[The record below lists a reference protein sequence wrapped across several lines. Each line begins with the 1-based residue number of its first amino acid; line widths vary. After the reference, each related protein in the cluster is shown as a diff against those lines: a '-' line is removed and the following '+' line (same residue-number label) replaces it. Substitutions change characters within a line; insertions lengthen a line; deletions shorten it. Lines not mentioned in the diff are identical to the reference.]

1 MADERTKIDAN
12 QTHTVAGIT
21 YDVSEDIT
29 NLTVNPVDKRLR
41 VDAAITSD
49 TNNVFDN
56 YGLYA
61 WSDDGTTFYACY
73 QKTDAKWIIIKIV
86 QSTGV
91 TTYATGDTDASTN
104 WTNKASQTYED
115 FATKF

>member
-1 MADERTKIDAN
+1 MSSIGGAGLTKITEIADN
-12 QTHTVAGIT
+12 T
-21 YDVSEDIT
+21 DELEES
-29 NLTVNPVDKRLR
+29 VDNIEISVK
-41 VDAAITSD
+41 S
-49 TNNVFDN
+49 VFEG

-115 FATKF
+115 FATTF